1 MGKDRRVLVV
11 ENVLLPTTM
20 RQIIAR
26 TLFESLEVGC
36 VRARAGY
43 TLQSPCVLFAPAP
56 LMACV
61 PMRAPTALVIDCGHV
76 DTVLVPVVNGICDL
90 HRWQTAV
97 GARELILNRLRTLLI
112 AFATV
117 HKYVCEKP

>member
-36 VRARAGY
+36 VHGPRY

-61 PMRAPTALVIDCGHV
+61 PMRAPTALVVDCGHI

-97 GARELILNRLRTLLI
+97 GARELILHRLRTLLV

-117 HKYVCEKP
+117 HKYV